1 MPKETLLTIKVED
14 QSVPALFAHLVKDGK
29 VMSHPEIHQ
38 YRYIPPARM
47 DSNLKMMVQ
56 TDAKMSEVLDPN
68 AELTHSHVLAPLAI
82 RAAALEQAMSSE
94 PLTVSVQVLK
104 PNFTNPKNPYIYIY
118 VFVSNKNFPSSRTI
132 ESSFSRPK

>member
-1 MPKETLLTIKVED
+1 
-14 QSVPALFAHLVKDGK
+14 
-29 VMSHPEIHQ
+29 
-38 YRYIPPARM
+38 
-47 DSNLKMMVQ
+47 MMVQ